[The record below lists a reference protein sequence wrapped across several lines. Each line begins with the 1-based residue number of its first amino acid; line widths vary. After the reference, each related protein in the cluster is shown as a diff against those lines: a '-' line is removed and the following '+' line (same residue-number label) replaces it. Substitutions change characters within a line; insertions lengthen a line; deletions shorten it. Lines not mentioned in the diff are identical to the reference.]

1 MDESLDS
8 VTELLIQSLFESIL
22 LSLTDLDIDELSASA
37 KEELVASL
45 ACLIANSE
53 ETSAETL
60 TAIATASGNE
70 LSDGS

>member
-1 MDESLDS
+1 M
-8 VTELLIQSLFESIL
+8 TITN
-22 LSLTDLDIDELSASA
+22 LTELSASQ

-60 TAIATASGNE
+60 AAIASASGNE
-70 LSDGS
+70 LSEGMSIPGLI